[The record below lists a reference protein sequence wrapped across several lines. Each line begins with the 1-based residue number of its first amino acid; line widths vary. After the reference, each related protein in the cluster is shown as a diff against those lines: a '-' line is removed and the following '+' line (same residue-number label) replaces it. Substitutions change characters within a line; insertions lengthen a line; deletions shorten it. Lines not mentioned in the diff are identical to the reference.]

1 MELAWNWIQ
10 SQSSSLI
17 TLLAIIGL
25 YLLWRHVE
33 NSASEIK
40 RTTATIDSLGQK
52 LLSEKNDPS
61 VSFSFLSDI
70 KDIVA
75 EIREDLEDHN
85 VEAHNHY
92 TDVKRLSDEEPWK
105 HCSIEKCPHLPKILD
120 KIERVIEKFNQF
132 DIDAERSRQATRT
145 TLTQL
150 DSHVGK
156 VHTEFNNLAR
166 TIIDVLKG
174 QQDEKKKKGQ

>member
-1 MELAWNWIQ
+1 MELVWNWIQ
-10 SQSSSLI
+10 SQLSSLI
-17 TLLAIIGL
+17 PLLAIVGL
-25 YLLWRHVE
+25 YLLWRNIEHMTTE
-33 NSASEIK
+33 LK
-40 RTTATIDSLGQK
+40 RITTTIDSLGNR
-52 LLSEKNDPS
+52 LLSDKNDPN
-61 VSFSFLSDI
+61 VAFSFLSDI

-75 EIREDLEDHN
+75 AIREDLEDHN
-85 VEAHNHY
+85 SEAHNHY
-92 TDVKRLSDEEPWK
+92 SDVKRMSDEEPWK

-132 DIDAERSRQATRT
+132 DIDAERSRQATGT